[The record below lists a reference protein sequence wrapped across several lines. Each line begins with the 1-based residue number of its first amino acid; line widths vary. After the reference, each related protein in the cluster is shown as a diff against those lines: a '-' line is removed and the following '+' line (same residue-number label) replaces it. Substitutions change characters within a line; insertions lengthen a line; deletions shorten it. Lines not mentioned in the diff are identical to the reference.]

1 LHLIEEWER
10 TKGGRTEHSKRAIVV
25 YKREAARALWYKAY
39 KKRRAREERVGGG
52 KGLVWKGML
61 TEGRGRGGEG
71 RKRRGGKE
79 EGGRRANRTVGGKAR
94 IHGRGSNVH
103 ERSSEWVAVAAW

>member
-52 KGLVWKGML
+52 KGRVWKGML
-61 TEGRGRGGEG
+61 TEGRGRVGEGRKSRGGKEEEGKEGRGGEG
-71 RKRRGGKE
+71 RKRAG
-79 EGGRRANRTVGGKAR
+79 EGPIGQ
-94 IHGRGSNVH
+94 
-103 ERSSEWVAVAAW
+103 